1 MFSCNVNCRKGF
13 TLIELLIVVAII
25 AILAAIAIP
34 NFLEAQVRSKV
45 SRAKA
50 DMRTIATALE
60 SYATDANAY
69 PRWYEVAQ
77 STPPPGYAY
86 PPVSW
91 RLRPLTTPLSY
102 ITKIPGPD
110 PFWTQNDV
118 GGVVDKK
125 VYDTYDYID
134 AKSSFDNLGNNRPDI
149 GSCIYGRMWR
159 LCSAGPDQVQSYG
172 GSTFSGSPPHVTVL
186 GFYDPTNG
194 TRSFGDVVRL
204 GPKGSYYQAWE
215 LGFSPE

>member
-45 SRAKA
+45 SRAKT

-60 SYATDANAY
+60 AYATDANAY
-69 PRWYEVAQ
+69 PRWWEVAR
-77 STPPPGYAY
+77 STPPPGYQY

-91 RLRPLTTPLSY
+91 RYRPLTTPLAY
-102 ITKIPGPD
+102 MTKIPGPD
-110 PFWTQNDV
+110 PFRTQKDV
-118 GGVVDKK
+118 GSVTDKK

-134 AKSSFDNLGNNRPDI
+134 AKSSYDNNVNVETN
-149 GSCIYGRMWR
+149 IYGRMWR
-159 LCSAGPDQVQSYG
+159 MCSAGPDQVQSYG
-172 GSTFSGSPPHVTVL
+172 GSTWSGSPPHITDY

-194 TRSFGDVVRL
+194 TRSYGDIVRL
-204 GPKGSYYQAWE
+204 GPKGSYYQQYE
-215 LGFSPE
+215 IGFNPE